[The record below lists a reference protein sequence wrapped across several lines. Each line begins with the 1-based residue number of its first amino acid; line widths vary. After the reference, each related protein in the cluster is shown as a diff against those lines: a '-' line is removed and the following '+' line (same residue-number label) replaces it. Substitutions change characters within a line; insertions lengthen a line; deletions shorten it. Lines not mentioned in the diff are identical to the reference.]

1 MNNTIKISVARGA
14 GLSFLIA
21 CMGFVLLGQY
31 FMFALV
37 PVGALVGFGIGYF
50 LERNP
55 AVTNRIQSKIISK
68 RVGPARVNWLANA
81 LLHPK
86 LLIRLASLTIFGL
99 SLLLIAWSIGYYL
112 LPEGL
117 FRGGA
122 ETHLIRSAL
131 NTSSSSVL
139 EEWSKIFKANSI
151 PALLILGSS
160 LLIRVN
166 RFSFGYLIALYNIAG
181 YGLFLGTNSFAIP
194 MSIRM
199 APSLAV
205 FERSGPYEMFALVM
219 LAAASYGWS
228 HFEIKRLFRTNPERI
243 IPSPKISIAEIAI
256 SLLGIGIL
264 AVANWREALMVMQ
277 ATLPN

>member
-1 MNNTIKISVARGA
+1 MNDTMKISVARGA

-21 CMGFVLLGQY
+21 CVGFVLLGQF

-37 PVGALVGFGIGYF
+37 PVGALMGFGAGYL

-55 AVTNRIQSKIISK
+55 SAIHWIQTKMNSK
-68 RVGPARVNWLANA
+68 RVGHASANWLVNA

-86 LLIRLASLTIFGL
+86 LLVRLISLTIFGL
-99 SLLLIAWSIGYYL
+99 CLLGIAWSFGYYV
-112 LPEGL
+112 LPEGI

-122 ETHLIRSAL
+122 ETHMARGAL
-131 NTSSSSVL
+131 NTTSSSVL
-139 EEWSKIFKANSI
+139 EEWFKIFKANLL
-151 PALLILGSS
+151 PVLLILGSS

-166 RFSFGYLIALYNIAG
+166 RFSFGYLIALYNIIG

-194 MSIRM
+194 MPVRM

-205 FERSGPYEMFALVM
+205 LERSGPYEMLALIM

-228 HFEIKRLFRTNPERI
+228 HFEIKRLFRTNPERVM
-243 IPSPKISIAEIAI
+243 PSPKIKMAEIVV

-264 AVANWREALMVMQ
+264 AASNWREALLVMQ
-277 ATLPN
+277 ATLPK

>member
-1 MNNTIKISVARGA
+1 MHNMIKISVARGT

-21 CMGFVLLGQY
+21 CVGFVLLGRY
-31 FMFALV
+31 FTFVLV
-37 PVGALVGFGIGYF
+37 PIGALVGFGTGYF

-55 AVTNRIQSKIISK
+55 SVTTRIQTMINSKSP
-68 RVGPARVNWLANA
+68 RQARANWLVNA
-81 LLHPK
+81 LLHPR
-86 LLIRLASLTIFGL
+86 LLIRLISLTIFG
-99 SLLLIAWSIGYYL
+99 SGLLMLAWSLGYHV

-122 ETHLIRSAL
+122 GTHMVRSAL
-131 NTSSSSVL
+131 NTSSTSVL
-139 EEWSKIFKANSI
+139 EEWIKIFKANSL

-166 RFSFGYLIALYNIAG
+166 RFSFGYLIAFFNITG

-194 MSIRM
+194 MPARM

-205 FERSGPYEMFALVM
+205 FERSGPYEMFALIM

-243 IPSPKISIAEIAI
+243 TPSPGISMTEII
-256 SLLGIGIL
+256 VSLLGIGIL
-264 AVANWREALMVMQ
+264 AAANWREALMVMQ
-277 ATLPN
+277 AALSN